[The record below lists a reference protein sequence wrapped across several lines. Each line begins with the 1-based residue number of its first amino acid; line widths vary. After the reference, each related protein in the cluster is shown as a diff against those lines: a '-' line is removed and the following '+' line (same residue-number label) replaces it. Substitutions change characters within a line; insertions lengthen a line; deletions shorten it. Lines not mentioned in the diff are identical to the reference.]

1 MAATQQQ
8 LIPNKQFDRVIS
20 IITSEK
26 DKASKEYFDNLI
38 NGSINNPVPSNNN
51 KITVSPVE
59 QALLSHI
66 QKHIKNYHDYQKKLD
81 ENTTVRK
88 QQIKEKY
95 SSLIKAAIAAKKDSK
110 EKKLRL
116 KLEREEKVSE
126 LNNIRE
132 QTTKIIEKTLEKY
145 LKEFSIPPLLFPV
158 IVHISIPH
166 KGELIKFVQ
175 LEPHDTVITLR
186 QAVTR
191 HMETKGDTILGF
203 EKVNIFALVQS
214 EGDPG
219 IPITDDNILLI
230 EHYNPEPGATFVL
243 QGQLKCAKDAPK
255 RCYKAMHATLDN
267 ILPIEYFTCRTC
279 TLNWLCAACV
289 EGCHKGHDVASFV
302 THTPTWA
309 CCYCHKKKCNIG
321 GNK

>member
-8 LIPNKQFDRVIS
+8 LIPNKQLDRVIS
-20 IITSEK
+20 IITTEK

-38 NGSINNPVPSNNN
+38 SGSINNLVTSSNN

-81 ENTTVRK
+81 ENTTIRK

-95 SSLIKAAIAAKKDSK
+95 SALIKAATAKKDSK

-116 KLEREEKVSE
+116 KLEREEKTTE
-126 LNNIRE
+126 LTKIRE
-132 QTTKIIEKTLEKY
+132 KTTIIIEKTIEKY
-145 LKEFSIPPLLFPV
+145 LKEFSVPPLIFPV

-166 KGELIKFVQ
+166 KNQHIKCIQ
-175 LEPHDTVITLR
+175 LEPDNTVITLR
-186 QAVTR
+186 QVVTM
-191 HMETKGDTILGF
+191 HMEKEGDPVIAF
-203 EKVNIFALVQS
+203 EKVNIFALVQA

-219 IPITDDNILLI
+219 IPITDDHILLI

-255 RCYKAMHATLDN
+255 RCYKALHATLDKA
-267 ILPIEYFTCRTC
+267 LPIEYFTCRTC

-289 EGCHKGHDVASFV
+289 EGCHKGHDVATFV